1 MRKIV
6 RLTES
11 DLMRIVKR
19 VLNEQTSGLKIFAQY
34 VTEYNHMLNQNGKT
48 VKINKGDIWKQ
59 QGLGAEELDFM
70 NHEKTGIIF
79 TCDPS
84 TTGNQG
90 FMNDNTNLYKFQN
103 AKPLIDSLR
112 VKFCNGRSFNYKKY
126 VSTECSQGLKS
137 GREGFEGCNQG

>member
-11 DLMRIVKR
+11 DLVKIVKR
-19 VLNEQTSGLKIFAQY
+19 VLSEQTSGLKKLAQY

-59 QGLGAEELDFM
+59 QGLSAEELDFM
-70 NHEKTGIIF
+70 KHEKTGIIF

-84 TTGNQG
+84 LGNQG
-90 FMNDNTNLYKFQN
+90 FMNDNTNLYKFEN

-112 VKFCNGRSFNYKKY
+112 VKFCNGRQFNYKKY
-126 VSTECSQGLKS
+126 TSTECVQALKS
-137 GREGFEGCNQG
+137 GREGFQGCNVG